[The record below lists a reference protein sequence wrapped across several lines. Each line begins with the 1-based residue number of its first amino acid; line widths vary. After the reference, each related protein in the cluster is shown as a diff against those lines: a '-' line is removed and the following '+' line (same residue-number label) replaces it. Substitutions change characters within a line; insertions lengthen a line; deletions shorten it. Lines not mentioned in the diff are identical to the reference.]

1 MMQRIRALRRIARK
15 KEKRVRSGRRDII
28 GWRRTMMRRTK
39 RRGKRLWRLRD
50 GRINERLISRMGEVG
65 VRGGRLF
72 ESGCRMSIDEYLCFW
87 FVYIVY
93 IFL

>member
-1 MMQRIRALRRIARK
+1 MI
-15 KEKRVRSGRRDII
+15 
-28 GWRRTMMRRTK
+28 RRTK

-72 ESGCRMSIDEYLCFW
+72 ESGCRMSTCVFGLYRSFTFFYKNYNNFILSERKARA
-87 FVYIVY
+87 
-93 IFL
+93 